1 MSTKQTITLKIKL
14 AILVA
19 ILSVSV
25 SGIFVRL
32 SNVNYLALA
41 TYRMLFTIII
51 MVPRLFFAQ
60 SALISQEVFSRRKL
74 VTLILLSISSG
85 IMLTLHFSFWFQSL
99 RLTTVSAATVLA
111 NTHPI
116 FILVLGLIFL
126 KEKVKSRAIIWILVA
141 MLGTVFLTVFD
152 AKGFAFDFSN
162 KGNLYALLAAL
173 FFSVYLIIGRY
184 VRKFLSMTY
193 YTFIVYLVAFIL
205 FFLYSSMISVPLGPF
220 PVEEY
225 FLFVALAIFP
235 TLLGHSLFNWSLKYV
250 QTASISI
257 IMLLE
262 PVVATILALVILKEV
277 PSITT
282 IILSPFIVFAIYKF
296 SILNNGSDNEV
307 APNSQDLEIID

>member
-1 MSTKQTITLKIKL
+1 
-14 AILVA
+14 
-19 ILSVSV
+19 
-25 SGIFVRL
+25 
-32 SNVNYLALA
+32 
-41 TYRMLFTIII
+41 

-262 PVVATILALVILKEV
+262 PVVATILALVLLKEV
-277 PSITT
+277 PGLTT
-282 IILSPFIVFAIYKF
+282 ILLSPLIVFAIYKF
-296 SILNNGSDNEV
+296 SILNNGSNNEV
-307 APNSQDLEIID
+307 AANSQDLEIID